1 LTAGLLVSELQKSPL
16 SLIYGGGAKGA
27 MAHGESLKHLTFN
40 QSPVKENDTDMNS
53 LSVRVSTWLSR
64 KGMAISQL
72 PYFEITELGYS
83 PTVYKLKQDVTLI
96 GYFQS
101 YRYLE
106 DLCVIK
112 KESFNVQPRVFSK
125 TLYQYLN
132 EIESSNPIALHV
144 RRGDYVGNSSTG
156 LLSRAYYANSLEL
169 MASKGRDVWVFS
181 DNIQDAREM
190 LRGVSN
196 PKWKWID
203 SLNLQSSSQTL
214 YAMSMCPDIIIANS
228 TFSWWA
234 ASLNKASNVIAPR
247 KWFANQAD
255 PIDLIS
261 PEWMRV
267 TSSWS

>member
-27 MAHGESLKHLTFN
+27 MAHGESLKDLTFN
-40 QSPVKENDTDMNS
+40 QSPIREIDIDMNS
-53 LSVRVSTWLSR
+53 LSVRASTWLSR
-64 KGMAISQL
+64 KSMAISRL
-72 PYFEITELGYS
+72 PYFEIKELGYT
-83 PTVYKLKQDVTLI
+83 PTIYRLKQDVTLI

-106 DLCVIK
+106 DLFDIK
-112 KESFNVQPRVFSK
+112 KERLNVQPRVFSN
-125 TLYQYLN
+125 TLCRYLN
-132 EIESSNPIALHV
+132 EIESSKPIALHV

-156 LLSRAYYANSLEL
+156 LLSQAYYANSLEL

-181 DNIQDAREM
+181 DNIQEAREM

-196 PKWKWID
+196 PNWKWID
-203 SLNLQSSSQTL
+203 PLNLQSPSQTL
-214 YAMSMCPDIIIANS
+214 YAMSMCPDIITANS

-234 ASLNKASNVIAPR
+234 ASLNKTSNVIAPQ
-247 KWFANQAD
+247 KWFANQDD

-261 PEWMRV
+261 PKWIRV
-267 TSSWS
+267 TSSWA